1 MAGKKIGELT
11 PLGRNLI
18 STDELELSLTGS
30 AGSRKITGAQITA
43 GLQPTLVSG
52 TNIKTVNGTTLLGS
66 GNLAISA
73 GAAGGFHVLIKPIS
87 GAYYSQL
94 SIIATSAVGAG
105 TRNNGA
111 LQLTPFYPANTL
123 TCDSIQFEVTTA
135 VASSL
140 SKVVIYSELNGT
152 PKNLLYQSGDIDCS
166 TLGYKTITTSF
177 TFTAGTVYYIGV
189 VSNASV
195 GVRVIQPSNFMP
207 ISWSTQTQVPIL
219 GWYISA
225 AYGSIPSTVT
235 VSASSGNQD
244 NSAATHIQF
253 RQV

>member
-1 MAGKKIGELT
+1 MSTQI
-11 PLGRNLI
+11 NI
-18 STDELELSLTGS
+18 SKQGGGGS
-30 AGSRKITGAQITA
+30 
-43 GLQPTLVSG
+43 
-52 TNIKTVNGTTLLGS
+52 
-66 GNLAISA
+66 
-73 GAAGGFHVLIKPIS
+73 HVLIKPIS

-94 SIIATSAVGAG
+94 SIIATSAVGAA

-111 LQLTPFYPANTL
+111 VQLTPFYPANTL
-123 TCDSIQFEVTTA
+123 TCDLIQFEVTTA

-140 SKVVIYSELNGT
+140 SKVVVYSELDGT
-152 PKNLLYQSGDIDCS
+152 PKNKIYESTSVDCS
-166 TLGYKTITTSF
+166 TIGYKTIAASL

-207 ISWSTQTQVPIL
+207 IIWVSQTQVPIL

-225 AYGSIPSTVT
+225 AYGSTPSTIT

-244 NSAATHIQF
+244 NSPATHIQF